1 MITAKNNEGSGFE
14 PIAAGAYLARCFQ
27 MVHIGT
33 VVEEYMG
40 EKKMMNKV
48 RITFELPTETKVFKE
63 EKGEEPYSIGK
74 EFTLSMHEKATLR
87 KFLESWRGQSFTED
101 QTKNFDISKLLGVP
115 CMINV
120 IHKVAKSGKKYA
132 EIASIS
138 PVAKG
143 MNCPDQVNPS
153 FEFSYEP
160 FSEEKYNALPQWLR
174 EKIATSAEYKA
185 IHQGQISEG
194 VDEKEQDD
202 LPF

>member
-1 MITAKNNEGSGFE
+1 MITAQNKPGSGFE
-14 PIAAGAYLARCFQ
+14 PIAAGAYLARCFS

-40 EKKMMNKV
+40 EQKMMNKV
-48 RITFELPTETKVFKE
+48 RISFELPTETKVFKE

-87 KFLESWRGQSFTED
+87 KFLESWRGKGFSEEE
-101 QTKNFDISKLLGVP
+101 TKEFDISKLLGIP

-120 IHKVAKSGKKYA
+120 IHKTSKAGKKYA

-143 MNCPDQVNPS
+143 MDCPPQVNPN

-160 FSEEKYNALPQWLR
+160 FSEEKYNQLPQWLR
-174 EKIATSAEYKA
+174 EKVAMSAEYKA

-194 VDEKEQDD
+194 VDEKEND